1 MTDES
6 NSISS
11 GSQTVGPYFHIGL
24 ASLIPCA
31 PRLAP
36 GSPGTIEIRGRVI
49 DRDGAPVPDAMLE
62 FWGADRAGVYA
73 TSGAGE
79 GAYPAGFHRVITD
92 AAGCFRFAATK
103 PGAVALGDGRKQAPH
118 MLVLVFARGLLRHLI
133 TRVYFSGDA
142 ANEADP
148 ALLGIVPERRDTLV
162 AQLSAIDAS
171 VFEWNVILQGERE
184 TVFFAW

>member
-6 NSISS
+6 NSITS

-24 ASLIPCA
+24 EWLIADASEA
-31 PRLAP
+31 EP
-36 GSPGTIEIRGRVI
+36 GARDSMEIRGRVM
-49 DRDGAPVPDAMLE
+49 DRDGVPVPDAMLE

-73 TSGAGE
+73 KAE
-79 GAYPAGFHRVITD
+79 GDEAAYPAGFHRVITD
-92 AAGCFRFAATK
+92 AAGSFRVAANK
-103 PGAVALGDGRKQAPH
+103 PGAVMQGDGRKQAPH
-118 MLVLVFARGLLRHLI
+118 FLVLVFARGLLRHLI
-133 TRVYFSGDA
+133 TRVYFGGDE

-148 ALLGIVPERRDTLV
+148 VLLGIAPERRVTLV